1 MFNIPLIIVLIYV
14 VLLFALSLYMSAKS
28 KKDGENF
35 LLYKGKNNMWITAV
49 TIAGLAIGGASTIG
63 IAENAFTRGLS
74 AGWYDL
80 AWAIGAVVCSLV
92 LVKKLRASGY
102 TTISEMT
109 RNMYGGA
116 TEKIMIVAMII
127 IQCGI
132 IALQYKAGGSILYS
146 LLPNVFGNVET
157 ATLFSFII
165 FMLIAF
171 VGGMGSVSVSN
182 IMNISLIYIGV
193 IVATIMVLFNK
204 GGWDAMLTMAADNP
218 EIPYLSLWEG
228 MGISGILGWIVV
240 MCGNTNSVQG
250 VVQIALTSKS
260 DKDAVRGF
268 QLGAIMMVPIG
279 FLCALLGVASKAL
292 YPDGV
297 ASTALPIIL
306 MSLPSGI
313 AGLTL
318 AGLWAA
324 DMSTAC
330 SMLIGLSTTCSRDVF
345 FKTGFGKK
353 FKDKSLI
360 INKIIIA
367 IVGTVTYIVSTQFTS
382 ILGAMQKALS
392 LAIGTSFIVLGGLLF
407 PRFAGKRAGFFTIL
421 TSIVC
426 IILWNVVPQLGDIF
440 FGQVG
445 FLMLVAC
452 GVVFVVASIFDKEK
466 IAGDN
471 TKVSD

>member
-1 MFNIPLIIVLIYV
+1 MFSIPFIIVLVYV
-14 VLLFALSLYMSAKS
+14 ILLFALSIYMSVKA

-63 IAENAFTRGLS
+63 IAENAFSKGLS

-92 LVKKLRASGY
+92 LVKRLRASGY

-109 RNMYGGA
+109 RNMYGKT
-116 TEKIMIVAMII
+116 TEKIMVVSMII

-146 LLPNVFGNVET
+146 LLPGVFKDVDT

-182 IMNISLIYIGV
+182 IMNITLIYVGV
-193 IVATIMVLFNK
+193 IVATVMVLFNK
-204 GGWDAMLTMAADNP
+204 GGWDATLTMVAENP
-218 EIPYLSLWEG
+218 DVPYLSLWEG
-228 MGISGILGWIVV
+228 MGLTGILGWIVV

-268 QLGAIMMVPIG
+268 QIGALMMIPVG

-297 ASTALPIIL
+297 ASTALPVIL
-306 MSLPSGI
+306 MSLPGAI

-345 FKTGFGKK
+345 FKTSLGRKLQ
-353 FKDKSLI
+353 DKSLI

-407 PRFAGKRAGFFTIL
+407 PKFAGKRAGFFTIL
-421 TSIVC
+421 TSIIC
-426 IILWNVVPQLGDIF
+426 IVLWNVFPGIGKIF
-440 FGQVG
+440 AGQVG
-445 FLMLVAC
+445 FLMLAAC
-452 GVVFVVASIFDKEK
+452 GAVFVIVSLVDSK
-466 IAGDN
+466 
-471 TKVSD
+471 KVGQISLKK

>member
-1 MFNIPLIIVLIYV
+1 MFSIPFIIVLVYV
-14 VLLFALSLYMSAKS
+14 LLLFALSIYMSVKS

-63 IAENAFTRGLS
+63 IAENAFTKGLS

-92 LVKKLRASGY
+92 LVKRLRASGY

-109 RNMYGGA
+109 RNMYGKT
-116 TEKIMIVAMII
+116 TEKIMVVSMII

-146 LLPNVFGNVET
+146 LLPGVFKDVDT

-165 FMLIAF
+165 FILIAF

-182 IMNISLIYIGV
+182 IMNITLIYVGV
-193 IVATIMVLFNK
+193 IVATVMVLFNK
-204 GGWDAMLTMAADNP
+204 GGWDATLTMVAENP
-218 EIPYLSLWEG
+218 DVPYLSFWEG
-228 MGISGILGWIVV
+228 MGLTGILGWIVV

-268 QLGAIMMVPIG
+268 QIGALMMIPVG

-292 YPDGV
+292 YPDGA
-297 ASTALPIIL
+297 ASTALPVIL
-306 MSLPSGI
+306 MSLPGAI

-345 FKTGFGKK
+345 FKTSLGRKLQ
-353 FKDKSLI
+353 DKSLI

-407 PRFAGKRAGFFTIL
+407 PKFAGKRAGFFTIL
-421 TSIVC
+421 TSIIC
-426 IILWNVVPQLGDIF
+426 IVLWNVFPGIGKIF
-440 FGQVG
+440 AGQVG
-445 FLMLVAC
+445 FLMLAAC
-452 GVVFVVASIFDKEK
+452 GAVFVIVSLVDSRKVGQISLKKE
-466 IAGDN
+466 
-471 TKVSD
+471 

>member
-1 MFNIPLIIVLIYV
+1 MFNIPFIIVLIYV
-14 VLLFALSLYMSAKS
+14 LLLFALSIYMSVKS

-35 LLYKGKNNMWITAV
+35 LLYKGKNNMWVTAV

-63 IAENAFTRGLS
+63 IAENAFTKGLS

-92 LVKKLRASGY
+92 LVKRLRASGY

-109 RNMYGGA
+109 KNMYGKT
-116 TEKIMIVAMII
+116 TEKIMIVSMII

-146 LLPNVFGNVET
+146 LLPGVFKDVDT

-182 IMNISLIYIGV
+182 IMNITLIYLGV
-193 IVATIMVLFNK
+193 IVATYMVLFNK
-204 GGWDAMLTMAADNP
+204 GGWDATLAMVEQNP
-218 EIPYLSLWEG
+218 DVPYLSLWEG
-228 MGISGILGWIVV
+228 MGLTGILGWIVV

-268 QLGAIMMVPIG
+268 QIGALMMVPVG
-279 FLCALLGVASKAL
+279 FLCALLGVSSRAL
-292 YPDGV
+292 YPEGI
-297 ASTALPIIL
+297 ASTALPVIL
-306 MSLPSGI
+306 MSLPGGI

-345 FKTGFGKK
+345 FRTKAGQKLQS
-353 FKDKSLI
+353 KSLI

-407 PRFAGKRAGFFTIL
+407 PKFAGKRAGFFTIL
-421 TSIVC
+421 TSIIC
-426 IILWNVVPQLGDIF
+426 IVLWNLIPQLGAIF
-440 FGQVG
+440 AGQVG

-452 GVVFVVASIFDKEK
+452 GIVFIAASLLDK
-466 IAGDN
+466 
-471 TKVSD
+471 TKVGEVSSDRKQ

>member
-1 MFNIPLIIVLIYV
+1 MFSIPFIIVLVYV
-14 VLLFALSLYMSAKS
+14 ILLFALSIYMSVKA

-63 IAENAFTRGLS
+63 IAENAFSKGLS

-92 LVKKLRASGY
+92 LVKRLRASGY

-109 RNMYGGA
+109 RNMYGKT
-116 TEKIMIVAMII
+116 TEKIMVVSMII

-146 LLPNVFGNVET
+146 LLPGVFKDVDT

-182 IMNISLIYIGV
+182 IMNITLIYIGV
-193 IVATIMVLFNK
+193 IVATVMVLFNK
-204 GGWDAMLTMAADNP
+204 GGWDATLTMVAENP
-218 EIPYLSLWEG
+218 DVPYLSLWEG
-228 MGISGILGWIVV
+228 MGLTGILGWIVV

-268 QLGAIMMVPIG
+268 QIGALMMIPVG

-297 ASTALPIIL
+297 ASTALPVIL
-306 MSLPSGI
+306 MSLPGAI

-345 FKTGFGKK
+345 FKTSLGRKLQ
-353 FKDKSLI
+353 DKSLI

-407 PRFAGKRAGFFTIL
+407 PKFAGKRAGFFTIL
-421 TSIVC
+421 TSIIC
-426 IILWNVVPQLGDIF
+426 IVLWNVFPGIGKIF
-440 FGQVG
+440 AGQVG
-445 FLMLVAC
+445 FLMLAAC
-452 GVVFVVASIFDKEK
+452 GAVFVIVSLVDSK
-466 IAGDN
+466 
-471 TKVSD
+471 KVGQISLKK

>member
-1 MFNIPLIIVLIYV
+1 MFSIPFIIVLVYV
-14 VLLFALSLYMSAKS
+14 LLLFALSIYMSVKS

-63 IAENAFTRGLS
+63 IAENAFTKGLS

-92 LVKKLRASGY
+92 LVKRLRASGY

-109 RNMYGGA
+109 RNMYGKT
-116 TEKIMIVAMII
+116 TEKIMVVSMII

-146 LLPNVFGNVET
+146 LLPGVFKDVDT

-182 IMNISLIYIGV
+182 IMNITLIYVGV
-193 IVATIMVLFNK
+193 IVATVMVLFNK
-204 GGWDAMLTMAADNP
+204 GGWDATLTMVAENP
-218 EIPYLSLWEG
+218 DVPYLSFWEG
-228 MGISGILGWIVV
+228 MGLTGILGWIVV

-268 QLGAIMMVPIG
+268 QIGALMMIPVG

-292 YPDGV
+292 YPDGA
-297 ASTALPIIL
+297 ASTALPVIL
-306 MSLPSGI
+306 MSLPGAI

-345 FKTGFGKK
+345 FKTSLGRKLQ
-353 FKDKSLI
+353 DKSLI

-407 PRFAGKRAGFFTIL
+407 PKFAAKRAGFFTIL
-421 TSIVC
+421 TSIIC
-426 IILWNVVPQLGDIF
+426 IVLWNVFPGIGKIF
-440 FGQVG
+440 AGQVG
-445 FLMLVAC
+445 FLMLAAC
-452 GVVFVVASIFDKEK
+452 GAVFVIVSLVDSRKVGQISLKKE
-466 IAGDN
+466 
-471 TKVSD
+471 

>member
-1 MFNIPLIIVLIYV
+1 MFSIPFIIVLVYV
-14 VLLFALSLYMSAKS
+14 LLLFALSIYMSVKS

-63 IAENAFTRGLS
+63 IAENAFTKGLS

-92 LVKKLRASGY
+92 LVKRLRASGY

-109 RNMYGGA
+109 RNMYGKT
-116 TEKIMIVAMII
+116 TEKIMVVSMII

-146 LLPNVFGNVET
+146 LLPGVFKDVDT

-182 IMNISLIYIGV
+182 IMNITLIYVGV
-193 IVATIMVLFNK
+193 IVATVMVLFNK
-204 GGWDAMLTMAADNP
+204 GGWDATLTMVAENP
-218 EIPYLSLWEG
+218 DVPYLSFWEG
-228 MGISGILGWIVV
+228 MGLTGILGWIVV

-268 QLGAIMMVPIG
+268 QIGALMMIPVG

-292 YPDGV
+292 YPDGA
-297 ASTALPIIL
+297 ASTALPVIL
-306 MSLPSGI
+306 MSLPGAI

-345 FKTGFGKK
+345 FKTSLGRKLQ
-353 FKDKSLI
+353 DKSLI

-407 PRFAGKRAGFFTIL
+407 PKFAGKRAGFFTIL
-421 TSIVC
+421 TSIIC
-426 IILWNVVPQLGDIF
+426 IVLWNVFPGIGKIF
-440 FGQVG
+440 AGQVG
-445 FLMLVAC
+445 FLMLAAC
-452 GVVFVVASIFDKEK
+452 GAVFVIVSLVDSRKVGQISLKKE
-466 IAGDN
+466 
-471 TKVSD
+471 

>member
-1 MFNIPLIIVLIYV
+1 MFSIPFIIVLVYV
-14 VLLFALSLYMSAKS
+14 LLLFALSIYMSVKS

-63 IAENAFTRGLS
+63 IAENAFTKGLS

-92 LVKKLRASGY
+92 LVKRLRASGY

-109 RNMYGGA
+109 RNMYGKT
-116 TEKIMIVAMII
+116 TEKIMVVSMII

-146 LLPNVFGNVET
+146 LLPGVFKDVDT

-182 IMNISLIYIGV
+182 IMNITLIYVGV
-193 IVATIMVLFNK
+193 IVATVMVLFNK
-204 GGWDAMLTMAADNP
+204 GGWDATLTMVAENP
-218 EIPYLSLWEG
+218 DVPYLSFWEG
-228 MGISGILGWIVV
+228 MGLTGILGWIVV

-268 QLGAIMMVPIG
+268 QIGALMMIPVG

-292 YPDGV
+292 YPDGA
-297 ASTALPIIL
+297 ASTALPVIL
-306 MSLPSGI
+306 MSLPGAI

-345 FKTGFGKK
+345 FKTKFGQKMQS
-353 FKDKSLI
+353 KSLI

-407 PRFAGKRAGFFTIL
+407 PKFAGKRAGFFTIL
-421 TSIVC
+421 TSIIC
-426 IILWNVVPQLGDIF
+426 IVLWNVFPGIGKIF
-440 FGQVG
+440 AGQVG
-445 FLMLVAC
+445 FLMLAAC
-452 GVVFVVASIFDKEK
+452 GAVFVIVSLVDSRKVGQISLKKE
-466 IAGDN
+466 
-471 TKVSD
+471 

>member
-1 MFNIPLIIVLIYV
+1 MFSIPFIIVLVYV
-14 VLLFALSLYMSAKS
+14 LLLFALSIYMSVKS

-63 IAENAFTRGLS
+63 IAENAFTKGLS

-92 LVKKLRASGY
+92 LVKRLRASGY

-109 RNMYGGA
+109 RNMYGKT
-116 TEKIMIVAMII
+116 TEKIMVVSMII

-146 LLPNVFGNVET
+146 LLPGVFKDVDT

-182 IMNISLIYIGV
+182 IMNITLIYVGV
-193 IVATIMVLFNK
+193 IVATVMVLFNK
-204 GGWDAMLTMAADNP
+204 GGWDATLTMVAANP
-218 EIPYLSLWEG
+218 DVPYLSLWEG
-228 MGISGILGWIVV
+228 MGLTGILGWIVV

-268 QLGAIMMVPIG
+268 QIGALMMIPVG

-292 YPDGV
+292 YPDGA
-297 ASTALPIIL
+297 ASTALPVIL
-306 MSLPSGI
+306 MSLPGAI

-345 FKTGFGKK
+345 FKTKFGQKMQS
-353 FKDKSLI
+353 KSLI

-407 PRFAGKRAGFFTIL
+407 PKFAGKRAGFFTIL
-421 TSIVC
+421 TSIIC
-426 IILWNVVPQLGDIF
+426 IVLWNVFPGIGKIF
-440 FGQVG
+440 AGQVG
-445 FLMLVAC
+445 FLMLAAC
-452 GVVFVVASIFDKEK
+452 GAVFVIVSLVDSRKVGQISLKKE
-466 IAGDN
+466 
-471 TKVSD
+471 

>member
-1 MFNIPLIIVLIYV
+1 MFSIPFIIVLVYV
-14 VLLFALSLYMSAKS
+14 LLLFALSIYMSVKS

-63 IAENAFTRGLS
+63 IAENAFTKGLS

-92 LVKKLRASGY
+92 LVKRLRASGY

-109 RNMYGGA
+109 RNMYGKT
-116 TEKIMIVAMII
+116 TEKIMVVSMII

-146 LLPNVFGNVET
+146 LLPGVFKDVDT

-182 IMNISLIYIGV
+182 IMNITLIYVGV
-193 IVATIMVLFNK
+193 IVATVMVLFNK
-204 GGWDAMLTMAADNP
+204 GGWDATLTMVAENP
-218 EIPYLSLWEG
+218 DVPYLSLWEG
-228 MGISGILGWIVV
+228 MGLTGILGWIVV

-268 QLGAIMMVPIG
+268 QIGALMMIPVG

-292 YPDGV
+292 YPDGA
-297 ASTALPIIL
+297 ASTALPVIL
-306 MSLPSGI
+306 MSLPGAI

-345 FKTGFGKK
+345 FKTSLGRKLQ
-353 FKDKSLI
+353 DKSLI

-407 PRFAGKRAGFFTIL
+407 PKFAGKRAGFFTIL
-421 TSIVC
+421 TSIIC
-426 IILWNVVPQLGDIF
+426 IVLWNVFPGIGKIF
-440 FGQVG
+440 AGQVG
-445 FLMLVAC
+445 FLMLAAC
-452 GVVFVVASIFDKEK
+452 GAVFVIVSLVDSRKVGQISLKKE
-466 IAGDN
+466 
-471 TKVSD
+471 

>member
-1 MFNIPLIIVLIYV
+1 MLVYVL
-14 VLLFALSLYMSAKS
+14 LLFALSIYMSVKS

-63 IAENAFTRGLS
+63 IAENAFTKGLS

-92 LVKKLRASGY
+92 LVKRLRASGY

-109 RNMYGGA
+109 RNMYGKT
-116 TEKIMIVAMII
+116 TEKIMVVSMII

-146 LLPNVFGNVET
+146 LLPGVFKDVDT

-182 IMNISLIYIGV
+182 IMNITLIYVGV
-193 IVATIMVLFNK
+193 IVATVMVLFNK
-204 GGWDAMLTMAADNP
+204 GGWDATLTMVAENP
-218 EIPYLSLWEG
+218 DVPYLSFWEG
-228 MGISGILGWIVV
+228 MGLTGILGWIVV

-268 QLGAIMMVPIG
+268 QIGALMMIPVG

-292 YPDGV
+292 YPDGA
-297 ASTALPIIL
+297 ASTALPVIL
-306 MSLPSGI
+306 MSLPGAI

-345 FKTGFGKK
+345 FKTSLGRKLQ
-353 FKDKSLI
+353 DKSLI

-407 PRFAGKRAGFFTIL
+407 PKFAGKRAGFFTIL
-421 TSIVC
+421 TSIIC
-426 IILWNVVPQLGDIF
+426 IVLWNVFPGIGKIF
-440 FGQVG
+440 AGQVG
-445 FLMLVAC
+445 FLMLAAC
-452 GVVFVVASIFDKEK
+452 GAVFVIVSLVDSRKVGQISLKKE
-466 IAGDN
+466 
-471 TKVSD
+471 

>member
-1 MFNIPLIIVLIYV
+1 MFSIPFIIVLVYV
-14 VLLFALSLYMSAKS
+14 ILLFALSIYMSVKA

-63 IAENAFTRGLS
+63 IAENAFSKGLS

-92 LVKKLRASGY
+92 LVKRLRASGY

-109 RNMYGGA
+109 RNMYGKT
-116 TEKIMIVAMII
+116 TEKIMVVSMII

-132 IALQYKAGGSILYS
+132 ISLQYKAGGSILYS
-146 LLPNVFGNVET
+146 LLPGVFKDVDT

-182 IMNISLIYIGV
+182 IMNITLIYVGV
-193 IVATIMVLFNK
+193 IVATVMVLFNK
-204 GGWDAMLTMAADNP
+204 GGWDATLTMVAENP
-218 EIPYLSLWEG
+218 DVPYLSLWEG
-228 MGISGILGWIVV
+228 MGLTGILGWIVV

-268 QLGAIMMVPIG
+268 QIGALMMIPVG

-297 ASTALPIIL
+297 ASTALPVIL
-306 MSLPSGI
+306 MSLPGAI

-345 FKTGFGKK
+345 FKTSLGRKLQ
-353 FKDKSLI
+353 DKSLI

-407 PRFAGKRAGFFTIL
+407 PKFAGKRAGFFTIL
-421 TSIVC
+421 TSIIC
-426 IILWNVVPQLGDIF
+426 IVLWNVFPGIGKIF
-440 FGQVG
+440 AGQVG
-445 FLMLVAC
+445 FLMLAAC
-452 GVVFVVASIFDKEK
+452 GAVFVIVSLVDSKKVGQIFLKK
-466 IAGDN
+466 
-471 TKVSD
+471 

>member
-1 MFNIPLIIVLIYV
+1 MFSIPFIIVLVYV
-14 VLLFALSLYMSAKS
+14 LLLFALSIYMSVKS

-49 TIAGLAIGGASTIG
+49 TIAGLAIG
-63 IAENAFTRGLS
+63 IAENAFTKGLS

-92 LVKKLRASGY
+92 LVKRLRASGY

-109 RNMYGGA
+109 RNMYGKT
-116 TEKIMIVAMII
+116 TEKIMVVSMII

-146 LLPNVFGNVET
+146 LLPGVFKDVDT

-182 IMNISLIYIGV
+182 IMNITLIYVGV
-193 IVATIMVLFNK
+193 IVATVMVLFNK
-204 GGWDAMLTMAADNP
+204 GGWDATLTMVAENP
-218 EIPYLSLWEG
+218 DVPYLSFWEG
-228 MGISGILGWIVV
+228 MGLTGILGWIVV

-268 QLGAIMMVPIG
+268 QIGALMMIPVG

-292 YPDGV
+292 YPDGA
-297 ASTALPIIL
+297 ASTALPVIL
-306 MSLPSGI
+306 MSLPGAI

-345 FKTGFGKK
+345 FKTSLGRKLQ
-353 FKDKSLI
+353 DKSLI

-407 PRFAGKRAGFFTIL
+407 PKFAGKRAGFFTIL
-421 TSIVC
+421 TSIIC
-426 IILWNVVPQLGDIF
+426 IVLWNVFPGIGKIF
-440 FGQVG
+440 AGQVG
-445 FLMLVAC
+445 FLMLAAC
-452 GVVFVVASIFDKEK
+452 GAVFVIVSLVDSRKVGQISLKKE
-466 IAGDN
+466 
-471 TKVSD
+471 

>member
-1 MFNIPLIIVLIYV
+1 MFNIPFIIVLVYV
-14 VLLFALSLYMSAKS
+14 LLLFALSIYMSVKA

-63 IAENAFTRGLS
+63 IAENAFSKGLS

-92 LVKKLRASGY
+92 LVKRLRASGY

-109 RNMYGGA
+109 RNMYGKT
-116 TEKIMIVAMII
+116 TEKIMVVSMII

-146 LLPNVFGNVET
+146 LLPGVFKDVDT

-182 IMNISLIYIGV
+182 IMNITLIYVGV
-193 IVATIMVLFNK
+193 IVATVMVLFNK
-204 GGWDAMLTMAADNP
+204 GGWDATLTMVAENP
-218 EIPYLSLWEG
+218 DVPYLSLWEG
-228 MGISGILGWIVV
+228 MGLTGILGWIVV

-268 QLGAIMMVPIG
+268 QIGALMMIPVG

-297 ASTALPIIL
+297 ASTALPVIL
-306 MSLPSGI
+306 MSLPGAI

-345 FKTGFGKK
+345 FKTGLGRKLQ
-353 FKDKSLI
+353 DKSLI

-367 IVGTVTYIVSTQFTS
+367 VVGTVTYIVSTQFTS

-407 PRFAGKRAGFFTIL
+407 PKFAGKRAGFFTIL
-421 TSIVC
+421 TSIIC
-426 IILWNVVPQLGDIF
+426 IVLWNMVPQLGKIF
-440 FGQVG
+440 AGQVG

-452 GVVFVVASIFDKEK
+452 GAVFIIVSLIDSKKVGQISLKKE
-466 IAGDN
+466 
-471 TKVSD
+471 